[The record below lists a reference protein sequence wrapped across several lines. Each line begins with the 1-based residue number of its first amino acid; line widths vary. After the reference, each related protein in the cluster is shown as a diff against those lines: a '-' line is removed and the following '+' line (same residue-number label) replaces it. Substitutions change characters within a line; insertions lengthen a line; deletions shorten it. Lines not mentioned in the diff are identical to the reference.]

1 MWARS
6 IRQFGGLDRPIP
18 IEALLPRLRP
28 NSNEPGCIT
37 DESVAIR
44 ESYSNIQVQ
53 TRGVLVVEGESHSYV
68 GESGPRLCPP
78 SKQGTSICAFVDGP
92 GFGGFDSP
100 NTIRPF
106 VSHSIV
112 RSGTSSSKGYI
123 AAGVNISGC
132 KC

>member
-68 GESGPRLCPP
+68 GEVVRVSARPANR
-78 SKQGTSICAFVDGP
+78 AH
-92 GFGGFDSP
+92 
-100 NTIRPF
+100 PF
-106 VSHSIV
+106 VHLWMVQALEGLTVPTQLGHLSV
-112 RSGTSSSKGYI
+112 TQL
-123 AAGVNISGC
+123 
-132 KC
+132 